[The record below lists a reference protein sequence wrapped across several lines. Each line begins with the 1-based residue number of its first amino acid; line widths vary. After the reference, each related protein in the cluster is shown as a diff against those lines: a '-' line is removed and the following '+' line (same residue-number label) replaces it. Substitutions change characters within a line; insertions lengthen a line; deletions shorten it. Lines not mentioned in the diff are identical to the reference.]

1 MEQENKVDTPLPP
14 VADPLL
20 EKVKNTFFSEYFPI
34 HYYKP
39 GVIFMSSQDIYNLFY
54 NLYPDPLAF
63 SVAQVASWM
72 HQKGYHFIKMKEMQ
86 YEWMLYP
93 ADI

>member
-1 MEQENKVDTPLPP
+1 MEDNIVDGNLPKQ
-14 VADPLL
+14 VDALF

-34 HYYKP
+34 QNYKP
-39 GVIFMSSQDIYNLFY
+39 GVIFMSTRDIYNLFY
-54 NLYPDPLAF
+54 NLYPDPFAYTESTIAECLHLQGF
-63 SVAQVASWM
+63 
-72 HQKGYHFIKMKEMQ
+72 KFIQMKQLQ